1 MKKIVRLTES
11 DLARIVKRV
20 IKENNAPERNV
31 IDLGTGKMVG
41 THKYGVGFVVNRIGE
56 RMGYESHPTS
66 IPNGTKMKRDNDYE
80 EDFSSLRIREEND
93 SLYTDSRED
102 FQFDI
107 QAVDCDPSQGYTEGT
122 VDIDEDED
130 GNDIIVIRYCRG
142 DKKSLRKL
150 TEKGRTLMYDKYGVD
165 FSDDDQDNL
174 SNMRG
179 YFGNK

>member
-1 MKKIVRLTES
+1 MKKIIRLTET

-20 IKENNAPERNV
+20 IKEEMDDV
-31 IDLGTGKMVG
+31 
-41 THKYGVGFVVNRIGE
+41 
-56 RMGYESHPTS
+56 
-66 IPNGTKMKRDNDYE
+66 
-80 EDFSSLRIREEND
+80 
-93 SLYTDSRED
+93 YTDSRED

-107 QAVDCDPSQGYTEGT
+107 QAVDCDPSQEYTEGT

-150 TEKGRTLMYDKYGVD
+150 SEKGRTLMYDKYGVD

-179 YFGNK
+179 SFGNK

>member
-1 MKKIVRLTES
+1 MKRIVRLTES
-11 DLARIVKRV
+11 DLARIVRRV
-20 IKENNAPERNV
+20 IKEN
-31 IDLGTGKMVG
+31 
-41 THKYGVGFVVNRIGE
+41 
-56 RMGYESHPTS
+56 
-66 IPNGTKMKRDNDYE
+66 
-80 EDFSSLRIREEND
+80 
-93 SLYTDSRED
+93 DSRED

-107 QAVDCDPSQGYTEGT
+107 EAVDCDPSQGYTEGT

-179 YFGNK
+179 YFGNE

>member
-1 MKKIVRLTES
+1 MGKIPPIWEGCIFITKEYIMKRIVRLTES
-11 DLARIVKRV
+11 DLARIVRRV
-20 IKENNAPERNV
+20 IKEN
-31 IDLGTGKMVG
+31 
-41 THKYGVGFVVNRIGE
+41 
-56 RMGYESHPTS
+56 
-66 IPNGTKMKRDNDYE
+66 
-80 EDFSSLRIREEND
+80 
-93 SLYTDSRED
+93 DSRED

-107 QAVDCDPSQGYTEGT
+107 EAVDCDPSQGYTEGT

-165 FSDDDQDNL
+165 FSDDRQDTL